1 MSQQIQPRWATLK
14 DAAKYSGLSERYLQ
28 DFIRDG
34 LIQSSLVKR
43 TNAKRGR
50 RLIDLWSLDEC
61 IQQGLNKVGP
71 PVCRVKDADS

>member
-1 MSQQIQPRWATLK
+1 MNQQIQPRWATLK
-14 DAAKYSGLSERYLQ
+14 DAATYSGLSERYLQ

-61 IQQGLNKVGP
+61 IQQGLNKVDP